1 MFVCQNVQKRV
12 FLEFAPIL
20 TNVRV
25 SMVTLTMKIR
35 LKCVCRNVTNA
46 VRTGSVRAPT
56 RANVMKAFKSTREI
70 KKCVS
75 LKTLL

>member
-12 FLEFAPIL
+12 SLEFAPIL

-25 SMVTLTMKIR
+25 SMGTLTMKNR
-35 LKCVCRNVTNA
+35 LKNVCRNVTNP

-56 RANVMKAFKSTREI
+56 RANVKTAFKSTREI
-70 KKCVS
+70 KKRVS